1 MKNYKMKVT
10 IVLTVEDIEAK
21 NMTEASAI
29 VYDMFKNN
37 PDGIVEYIES
47 EVMDEE
53 DMDDEEE
60 DDE

>member
-21 NMTEASAI
+21 NMTEANAI

-37 PDGIVEYIES
+37 TDGIVEYIES